1 MTKNV
6 LFYARYS
13 TDRQHEVSIETQIE
27 LGEAFVK
34 QKGWKLVATYSDAAV
49 SGTSYQLRPGIQ
61 SLMAHVKRE
70 RIDVV
75 LCVTVDRLSRDIEHS
90 AKILK
95 ELRYRDADI
104 WTVHAGT
111 PVTDL
116 EMALRAALSHEL
128 VEQIRYRTREGMK
141 TAVKKGKASTCLAY
155 GYKLSQQRDANGDRI
170 RGLRD
175 IEPVKA
181 EVVRRIYQLYADGMS
196 PRDIAHLLN
205 NEGVPGPRGRK
216 WRDTAI
222 RGHVRRGSGILNNE
236 SYIGRIVWNR
246 RQYRKN
252 PETERRTARANDATE
267 WVFKDV
273 PEMRIVSDE
282 LWQRVKERQRQVGE
296 LFDFGQSNRLNATH
310 RPEYLLSGML
320 ECAEC
325 GGPYAISG
333 KDRYSCTN
341 RKKRLPIDD
350 LGGACCGNSKTIT
363 RHELEERVL
372 NCIPAAFYSLD
383 IFDRISQKMVAHEVS
398 KLESAPSRK
407 NQLTAELATIKS
419 QQASLMQQ
427 IRDRHAEGRPR
438 LAILDDHLD
447 ELEVNRERL
456 VMELSAAEEPAAEGF
471 QEKIA
476 RLKAQFNAAN
486 TEIAIRKLLF
496 LARNNADEQAKR
508 RLMPIVRDLIQT
520 VVIGKTPGHRPAS
533 LQVHGDIANIMAS
546 MDVIDIMQQQFVAA
560 AQNDLMARIASGE
573 IDTEHKKKKLL
584 EAYAEEL
591 LRKYPEWENLQVSVV
606 AGAGFEPA
614 AFRL

>member
-34 QKGWKLVATYSDAAV
+34 QRGWKLAATYSDAAV

-61 SLMAHVKRE
+61 NLMAHVKRE

-175 IEPVKA
+175 VDPVKA
-181 EVVRRIYQLYADGMS
+181 EIVRRIYQLYADGMS

-222 RGHVRRGSGILNNE
+222 RGHVGRGTGILNNE

-252 PETERRTARANDATE
+252 PQTEKRTARANDTSEWILTE
-267 WVFKDV
+267 V
-273 PEMRIVSDE
+273 PQMRIISDE
-282 LWQRVKERQRQVGE
+282 LWSRVKDRQKEIGE

-310 RPEYLLSGML
+310 RPEYLLSHLL
-320 ECAEC
+320 ECDEC

-341 RKKRLPIDD
+341 RKKRLPIDE
-350 LGGACCGNSKTIT
+350 LGGACCSNSKTII
-363 RHELEERVL
+363 RQELESRVL
-372 NCIPAAFYSLD
+372 DCLPAAFFAEG
-383 IFDRISQKMVAHEVS
+383 IFDTLSERSIAYETA
-398 KLESAPSRK
+398 KLKRPLAERDQMKRK
-407 NQLTAELATIKS
+407 LSELEGK
-419 QQASLMQQ
+419 QQNIIQQ
-427 IRDRHAEGRPR
+427 ISDRAAEGRPR
-438 LAILDDHLD
+438 LLALDDTLD
-447 ELEVNRERL
+447 RLEAERQTLENEVANFTESGPDMIAKIEELRRRHNP
-456 VMELSAAEEPAAEGF
+456 EETEMAMRQF
-471 QEKIA
+471 MMVA
-476 RLKAQFNAAN
+476 RKGKN
-486 TEIAIRKLLF
+486 E
-496 LARNNADEQAKR
+496 EAKR
-508 RLMPIVRDLIQT
+508 MLMPIVRQLVQK
-520 VVIGKTPGHRPAS
+520 VVVGKTPGHQPAS
-533 LQVHGDIANIMAS
+533 LQVHGLIASILAQ
-546 MDVIDIMQQQFVAA
+546 MDVLDYMKSRFISEIHEDFVERLEA
-560 AQNDLMARIASGE
+560 GE
-573 IDTEHKKKKLL
+573 IDSEEKREMLL
-584 EAYAEEL
+584 DIYREEL
-591 LRKYPEWENLQVSVV
+591 LERFPEWENLQMSVV

>member
-1 MTKNV
+1 MKKV

-34 QKGWKLVATYSDAAV
+34 DRGWKLVATYSDAAI

-70 RIDVV
+70 RIDVL

-170 RGLRD
+170 KGLREID
-175 IEPVKA
+175 TVKA
-181 EVVRRIYQLYADGMS
+181 DIVLRIYQLYADGMS
-196 PRDIAHLLN
+196 PRDIAQLLN
-205 NEGVPGPRGRK
+205 KEGIPGPRGRK

-222 RGHVRRGSGILNNE
+222 RGHVGRGSGILNNE

-252 PETERRTARANDATE
+252 PETERRTARANDAAE
-267 WVFKDV
+267 WVFKEV

-282 LWQRVKERQRQVGE
+282 LWSRVKERQKEVGN
-296 LFDFGQSNRLNATH
+296 LFDFGQSNRLNSTH

-320 ECAEC
+320 QCAEC

-341 RKKRLPIDD
+341 RKKRLPIDE

-372 NCIPAAFYSLD
+372 NCLPVAFYSLD
-383 IFDRISQKMVAHEVS
+383 IFDRISEKMVTYETN
-398 KLESAPSRK
+398 KLKSAPSRGEE
-407 NQLTAELATIKS
+407 LTAELVVVKS
-419 QQASLMQQ
+419 KQASLMQQ
-427 IRDRHAEGRPR
+427 IQDRHAEGRPR
-438 LAILDDHLD
+438 LAILDDQLD
-447 ELEVNRERL
+447 ELEVTLEKL
-456 VMELSAAEEPAAEGF
+456 VKELAGTAKEPVEDF

-476 RLKAQFNAAN
+476 KLKAQFNPAN
-486 TEIAIRKLLF
+486 TEIAIRKLIF

-520 VVIGKTPGHRPAS
+520 VVIGKTPGHQPAS

-546 MDVIDIMQQQFVAA
+546 MDVIDILQQQFVAA
-560 AQNDLMARIASGE
+560 AQNDFMARIASGK
-573 IDTEHKKKKLL
+573 IDTEQKRKKLI

-591 LRKYPEWENLQVSVV
+591 LRKSPEWENLQVSVV

>member
-34 QKGWKLVATYSDAAV
+34 ERGWKLVATYSDAAI

-141 TAVKKGKASTCLAY
+141 MAVKKGKASTCLAY
-155 GYKLSQQRDANGDRI
+155 GYKLSQQRDEMGDRI
-170 RGLRD
+170 KGLREIDPKKAD
-175 IEPVKA
+175 I
-181 EVVRRIYQLYADGMS
+181 VRRIFELYADGMS
-196 PRDIAHLLN
+196 PRDIAFVLN
-205 NEGVPGPRGRK
+205 KEKVPGSRGNK

-236 SYIGRIVWNR
+236 SYIGRMVWNR

-252 PETERRTARANDATE
+252 PQTEKRTARANDASE
-267 WVFKDV
+267 WILTDV
-273 PEMRIVSDE
+273 PQMRIVSDE
-282 LWQRVKERQRQVGE
+282 LWNRVKDRQKEIGD

-398 KLESAPSRK
+398 KLKSAPSRK
-407 NQLTAELATIKS
+407 NELTAELATIKS
-419 QQASLMQQ
+419 QQTSLMQQ
-427 IRDRHAEGRPR
+427 IQDRHAEGRPR

-447 ELEVNRERL
+447 ELEVTREKL
-456 VMELSAAEEPAAEGF
+456 VMELAAAEEPAAEDF

-520 VVIGKTPGHRPAS
+520 VVIGKTPGHQPAS